1 MTTKESGDELAL
13 VSFLGGVL
21 IQQLISCRL
30 VCSTERVLVGLRL
43 GFDMD
48 PGVIRI
54 TAEVDD
60 MLSK

>member
-13 VSFLGGVL
+13 VSFFWGEVL
-21 IQQLISCRL
+21 IQQLISCRQA
-30 VCSTERVLVGLRL
+30 CRTELVGLGL

-48 PGVIRI
+48 LGVIRI